1 MNITLPLDSM
11 STHDKLQAIEDIWSD
26 LLRRSDDIP
35 SPSWHGDVL
44 NAREQKVKAGTER
57 FLTVDEAKQA
67 VLFLIQ
73 AAV

>member
-1 MNITLPLDSM
+1 MTLTLPLDSM
-11 STHDKLQAIEDIWSD
+11 STLDKLQAIEDIWSD

-44 NAREQKVKAGTER
+44 NAREQKVKEGTAR

-67 VLFLIQ
+67 VRSKVL
-73 AAV
+73 